1 MRSIRSVNLS
11 GKKIMAS
18 NKKYQLVLASNSPRR
33 KELLGW
39 IDVPFTIQGSDVEEV
54 SDAKDPVA
62 FALDIAKLKG
72 ESVWQQIDKSINPL
86 IVASDTLVELNGK
99 ILGKP
104 ASRGEAQ
111 SMLEELAGQWHRVV
125 TSVFIRAEVGGHI
138 KDRTFAVETRVKFG
152 DIPKDI
158 MVPYLDSKESMDKA
172 GAYGIQGKGLTF
184 VEALEG
190 SYSNVVGFPLYEFI
204 NHLKDFLPLS
214 GEGDHWRE
222 FFQC

>member
-1 MRSIRSVNLS
+1 MRSIRPVNLS
-11 GKKIMAS
+11 GRKSMAS

-39 IDVPFTIQGSDVEEV
+39 IDVPFIIQGSDVEEV
-54 SDAKDPVA
+54 SDASDPVQ

-72 ESVWQQIDKSINPL
+72 ESVWEILDHKLNPL

-104 ASRGEAQ
+104 SSRDEAQ
-111 SMLEELAGQWHRVV
+111 AMLEELAGNWHRVV
-125 TSVFIRAEVGGHI
+125 TSVFIRAEVDGQVR
-138 KDRTFAVETRVKFG
+138 DREFAVETRVKFG
-152 DIPKDI
+152 EIPKDI
-158 MVPYLDSKESMDKA
+158 MIPYLNSKESMDKA

-190 SYSNVVGFPLYEFI
+190 SYSNVVGFPLYEFL
-204 NHLKDFLPLS
+204 NHLKDFLPVS
-214 GEGDHWRE
+214 GSKENWRE
-222 FFQC
+222 CFQC